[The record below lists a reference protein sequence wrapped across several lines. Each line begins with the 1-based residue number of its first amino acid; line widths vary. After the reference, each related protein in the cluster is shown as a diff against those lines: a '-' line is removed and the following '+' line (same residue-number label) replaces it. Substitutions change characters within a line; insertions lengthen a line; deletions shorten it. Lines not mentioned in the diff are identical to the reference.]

1 MRKSNYNT
9 EAQKADICKQLMEHF
24 GSEVIG
30 VKQLHE
36 YVAETDVSFPYFILR
51 ERKIGRNQYDLV
63 GDIQP
68 MAKKSKAVKVQAP
81 KSESVAAPAMIA
93 QVVPFQRKRATSV
106 ADSLVPAKNNTFVP
120 FGFYNDLKGILKS
133 GIFYPIYIT
142 GHSGNGKTMGVEQ
155 ACAQLGREL
164 IRVNVTKTTDEIE
177 LFGSYELING
187 DTVRT
192 DGPVTTAMRRGAVLL
207 LDESDYG
214 AEGLTCLQGVMEG
227 KPYYDKRTGE
237 VIHPAA
243 GFMIVAT
250 GNTKGKGDAD
260 GRYMYTNT
268 MNEAFLERF
277 AITVEQDYPPAA
289 VERKIL
295 SKNFSELNLSDDGFI
310 DHLINWAEVIR
321 KSFKEGAVDEVITTR
336 RLVHIA
342 KAYAIFQDR
351 SRAIQMCLNRFDEDT
366 KNAFMDL
373 YTKVDPT
380 ANTVA
385 DAVSTEDRIQEG
397 EEFKERLDG
406 EPSF

>member
-9 EAQKADICKQLMEHF
+9 DAQKADVCEKIRQHFGADVIGLKQLN
-24 GSEVIG
+24 
-30 VKQLHE
+30 E
-36 YVAETDVSFPYFILR
+36 YANETGEAFPHFILR

-63 GDIQP
+63 GDIQTMDNSP
-68 MAKKSKAVKVQAP
+68 KVQAP

-106 ADSLVPAKNNTFVP
+106 ADSLVPAKNATFVP

-237 VIHPAA
+237 VIQPAA

-250 GNTKGKGDAD
+250 GNTKGKGDID

-289 VERKIL
+289 IERKIL
-295 SKNFSELNLSDDGFI
+295 AKNFAELNISDDGFVE
-310 DHLINWAEVIR
+310 HLINWAEVIR
-321 KSFKEGAVDEVITTR
+321 KSFKEGAVDEVVTTR

-342 KAYAIFQDR
+342 KAFAIFKDR

-385 DAVSTEDRIQEG
+385 DAVSTEDRIQD
-397 EEFKERLDG
+397 EFQERLDG
-406 EPSF
+406 EPSL

>member
-1 MRKSNYNT
+1 MRKSNYST
-9 EAQKADICKQLMEHF
+9 EAQKAEVCKKIRQHFGADVIGLKQLN
-24 GSEVIG
+24 
-30 VKQLHE
+30 E
-36 YVAETDVSFPYFILR
+36 YANETGEAFPHFILR

-63 GDIQP
+63 GDIQT
-68 MAKKSKAVKVQAP
+68 MANPPKAQAP
-81 KSESVAAPAMIA
+81 KSEPVAAPAMIA
-93 QVVPFQRKRATSV
+93 QVIPLQRKRATSV
-106 ADSLVPAKNNTFVP
+106 ADSLVPAKNATFVP

-237 VIHPAA
+237 VIQPAA

-250 GNTKGKGDAD
+250 GNTKGKGDID

-277 AITVEQDYPPAA
+277 AITVEQDYPPATI
-289 VERKIL
+289 ERKIL
-295 SKNFSELNLSDDGFI
+295 AKNFAELNISDDGFVE
-310 DHLINWAEVIR
+310 HLINWAEVIR

-342 KAYAIFQDR
+342 KAFAIFQDR

-385 DAVSTEDRIQEG
+385 DAVSTEDRIQDD
-397 EEFKERLDG
+397 EFKERLDG
-406 EPSF
+406 EPSL